1 MVLQPHGLRVEKA
14 LSLRE
19 MSYAFLDF
27 NRFNIEIALDRIDLQ
42 RMEKKSEESF
52 REYAQRW
59 REKAT
64 QVQTPPT

>member
-27 NRFNIEIALDRIDLQ
+27 NRFNFEIALDRIDLQ

-52 REYAQRW
+52 QEYA
-59 REKAT
+59 
-64 QVQTPPT
+64 

>member
-1 MVLQPHGLRVEKA
+1 MEKA

-52 REYAQRW
+52 QEYA
-59 REKAT
+59 
-64 QVQTPPT
+64 